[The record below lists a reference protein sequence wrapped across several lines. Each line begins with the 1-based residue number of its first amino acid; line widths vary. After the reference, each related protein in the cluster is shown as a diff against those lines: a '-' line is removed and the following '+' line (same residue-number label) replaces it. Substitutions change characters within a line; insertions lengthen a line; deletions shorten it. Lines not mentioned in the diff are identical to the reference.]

1 MDSQNLAN
9 VPQSFIPTSSEN
21 YSMSINNKKIFD
33 FYSKNKSLN
42 FEDVNLMF
50 VDILDKINSNPNLD
64 NIMASQLLQNMSDMN
79 NKIFDLTDTISK
91 IQNDN
96 LIKINLIHTNIENN
110 IKHIL
115 SNNNNDKIAPM
126 LKEFMQTYQD
136 RTKIM
141 FNDTI
146 PKNNEL
152 ISNTILLS
160 EHRLKENLNEIK
172 YISNAN
178 QDKSNKLSTDVNSL
192 LNSMQ
197 SAPNKGKISECA
209 LETILNNLFPNA
221 EINSVGK
228 TKESADI
235 VLKRETLHDIRFEN
249 KNFGKNIPTKEV
261 QKFKRDME
269 IHSCS
274 GIMLTQQFGISSK
287 NNFEFEIFNGNVYV
301 YLHNVN
307 YCADK
312 IKTAVDIIDHIKKEI
327 NNKEETIQR
336 EISINKDVFANINS
350 EFIKLIEKRDNL
362 INSIRKSNDKIISEV
377 REIEFPAL
385 RDFININ
392 SGSTET
398 KKFTCEFCGITP
410 KKNNF
415 RGLETH
421 QRSCK
426 DKKNKELLL
435 LQTNNNPNSSEDVLD
450 DEDDE
455 DDEDSD

>member
-96 LIKINLIHTNIENN
+96 LVKINLIHTNVETN
-110 IKHIL
+110 IKNIL

-141 FNDTI
+141 LNDTI
-146 PKNNEL
+146 PKNYEL
-152 ISNTILLS
+152 ISNMVSLT

-172 YISNAN
+172 VISNTN
-178 QDKSNKLSTDVNSL
+178 QDKQSKLSTDVSSL
-192 LNSMQ
+192 LNNMQ
-197 SAPNKGKISECA
+197 SAPNKGKISENT
-209 LETILNNLFPNA
+209 LECILNNLFPNA
-221 EINSVGK
+221 EIESVGK

-235 VLKRETLHDIRFEN
+235 VLKRESLHDIRFEN

-261 QKFKRDME
+261 LKFKRDME
-269 IHSCS
+269 INNCS
-274 GIMLTQQFGISSK
+274 GIMLTQNFGISSK

-312 IKTAVDIIDHIKKEI
+312 IKTAVDIIDHVKKEI
-327 NNKEETIQR
+327 NNKEEIQR
-336 EISINKDVFANINS
+336 EISINKEVFGKINT
-350 EFIKLIEKRDNL
+350 EFIQLIEKRDS
-362 INSIRKSNDKIISEV
+362 IIISIRKSNDKLISEV

-398 KKFTCEFCGITP
+398 KKFTCQFCGTTP

-415 RGLETH
+415 RALETH
-421 QRSCK
+421 QRTCK
-426 DKKNKELLL
+426 DKILKEQLLI
-435 LQTNNNPNSSEDVLD
+435 NS
-450 DEDDE
+450 DESFSSGDE
-455 DDEDSD
+455 SF

>member
-1 MDSQNLAN
+1 MLNNQIDNVESQNFAAF
-9 VPQSFIPTSSEN
+9 VPET
-21 YSMSINNKKIFD
+21 YLMSINNKKVFE
-33 FYSKNKSLN
+33 FYSKYKSLN
-42 FEDVNLMF
+42 FENVNLIIIDM
-50 VDILDKINSNPNLD
+50 LDKINSNPGLD
-64 NIMASQLLQNMSDMN
+64 NLMASQLLQNMSDMN

-96 LIKINLIHTNIENN
+96 LVKINLIHTNVETN
-110 IKHIL
+110 IKNIL

-141 FNDTI
+141 LNDTI
-146 PKNNEL
+146 PKNYEL
-152 ISNTILLS
+152 ISNMVSLT

-172 YISNAN
+172 VISNTN
-178 QDKSNKLSTDVNSL
+178 QDKQSKLSTDVSSL
-192 LNSMQ
+192 LNNMQ
-197 SAPNKGKISECA
+197 SAPNKGKISENT
-209 LETILNNLFPNA
+209 LECILNNLFPNA
-221 EINSVGK
+221 EIESVGK

-235 VLKRETLHDIRFEN
+235 VLKRESLHDIRFEN

-261 QKFKRDME
+261 LKFKRDME
-269 IHSCS
+269 INNCS
-274 GIMLTQQFGISSK
+274 GIMLTQNFGISSK

-312 IKTAVDIIDHIKKEI
+312 IKTAVDIIDHVKKEI
-327 NNKEETIQR
+327 NNKEEIQR
-336 EISINKDVFANINS
+336 EISINKEVFGKINT
-350 EFIKLIEKRDNL
+350 EFIQLIEKRDS
-362 INSIRKSNDKIISEV
+362 IIISIRKSNDRLISEV

-398 KKFTCEFCGITP
+398 KKFTCQFCGTTP

-415 RGLETH
+415 RALETH
-421 QRSCK
+421 QRTCK
-426 DKKNKELLL
+426 DKILKEQLLV
-435 LQTNNNPNSSEDVLD
+435 NSEESSSSED
-450 DEDDE
+450 E
-455 DDEDSD
+455 SF